1 MKPCPSKGCLVV
13 RVPSFAVKCNNPGSL
28 KHSRDGSISD
38 INKAGVFLSRDAMER
53 RLQEQMVVEGELEV
67 NEALIRER
75 QEAMLEI
82 NKELGKVNEI
92 FQDLASLVEEQH
104 ESIEDISENI
114 IITHEA
120 AERGLAEL
128 KQAEENQR
136 KSTCVIS

>member
-1 MKPCPSKGCLVV
+1 MSSVLQK
-13 RVPSFAVKCNNPGSL
+13 N
-28 KHSRDGSISD
+28 
-38 INKAGVFLSRDAMER
+38 AMER
-53 RLQEQMVVEGELEV
+53 RLQEQMIVEGELEV

-114 IITHEA
+114 IVTHEA